1 MRRRPNSGAAALRKF
16 DKSLRLKPLHRFSY
30 NGSRDAQFATE
41 VVLRRQFAR
50 RLIRGGDNTLAE
62 GVDNLFNQGACGK
75 VGEDGVLHE
84 NRQTWNISYKL
95 AHSNGG
101 YRLCQLF
108 FMLTCCDVGLENL
121 VDDAETRGHA
131 MLPIENGNQADA
143 ASSLDLLHCDRQI
156 ARLVEQLQRDNEI
169 ISQLVAG
176 RQRRRRELLAA
187 QEQRLRA
194 LRSGEE
200 FDSESA

>member
-1 MRRRPNSGAAALRKF
+1 M
-16 DKSLRLKPLHRFSY
+16 
-30 NGSRDAQFATE
+30 
-41 VVLRRQFAR
+41 
-50 RLIRGGDNTLAE
+50 LA
-62 GVDNLFNQGACGK
+62 
-75 VGEDGVLHE
+75 
-84 NRQTWNISYKL
+84 
-95 AHSNGG
+95 
-101 YRLCQLF
+101 
-108 FMLTCCDVGLENL
+108 CCDVGLENL

-143 ASSLDLLHCDRQI
+143 ANSLDLLHCDRQI

-169 ISQLVAG
+169 ISQLVEG

-194 LRSGEE
+194 LRWGEE